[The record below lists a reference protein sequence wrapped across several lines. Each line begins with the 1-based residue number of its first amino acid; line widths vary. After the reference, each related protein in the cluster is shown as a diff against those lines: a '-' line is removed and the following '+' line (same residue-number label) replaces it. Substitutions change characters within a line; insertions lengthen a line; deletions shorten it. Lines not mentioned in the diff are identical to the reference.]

1 MRQFS
6 FLWPFMYCYIPLC
19 ITPHWKNWLLR
30 VYLVFREYLFF
41 VNGTNVSFTVNDE
54 VQFYA
59 DEKQCR
65 RPSMDLQMQNFFLP
79 NFAYLKIHKHSHYK
93 HFFMHNISLFSDSWF
108 SDLLNLLKVKENL
121 IMSVTYVCKT
131 FARVYNGGVTCRS
144 ENSSV

>member
-1 MRQFS
+1 MEGSHYYQTKS
-6 FLWPFMYCYIPLC
+6 VMGDPINGSVTIGHLPNPLDPKRMGFYDLVVVG

-93 HFFMHNISLFSDSWF
+93 HFFMHNKFVHDR
-108 SDLLNLLKVKENL
+108 DQV
-121 IMSVTYVCKT
+121 IM
-131 FARVYNGGVTCRS
+131 
-144 ENSSV
+144 